1 MSSADSTFK
10 RFVEVGRVVLLKA
23 GPFEGKVAVIAE
35 IIDHRRAIIE
45 GPTTSVP
52 RQSYPYRH
60 LTLTPFTLTKLPRAA
75 SSGVIKKQLEKEGTI
90 EKWEKSSWAQ
100 TRKRVAARRALS
112 DFERF
117 GVMMAKKARR
127 DIVRKSVKAAKKA

>member
-1 MSSADSTFK
+1 MLTPP
-10 RFVEVGRVVLLKA
+10 LQ
-23 GPFEGKVAVIAE
+23 
-35 IIDHRRAIIE
+35 AIIE
-45 GPTTSVP
+45 GPTTAVP